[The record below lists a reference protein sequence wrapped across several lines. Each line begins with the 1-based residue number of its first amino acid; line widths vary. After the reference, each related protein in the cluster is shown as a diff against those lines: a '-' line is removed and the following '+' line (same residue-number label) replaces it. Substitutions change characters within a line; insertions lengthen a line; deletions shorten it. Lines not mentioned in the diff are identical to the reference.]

1 MPGTIPKLMNAVWY
15 EANGDAADVF
25 VHGEMPVPQPAAGE
39 VLVRL
44 GASGVNPSD
53 VKARAG
59 SRPMGFDRVIPHSDG
74 AGTVERGAVA
84 RAVAQRGRLDGA
96 AEPRRDAAPRRGV
109 VGEACVQ

>member
-15 EANGDAADVF
+15 EANGDAADVL

-74 AGTVERGAVA
+74 AGTVEM
-84 RAVAQRGRLDGA
+84 
-96 AEPRRDAAPRRGV
+96 
-109 VGEACVQ
+109 VGEGVDPDLQDRRVYLRYGQ